1 MILLS
6 CDGWKYSHFAAGRSF
21 THSPYTI
28 YMGRGYTVVLE
39 EKLRKYGLEFKEV
52 NQQPE
57 YGYPLFMSTPQ

>member
-1 MILLS
+1 MLSCLVTGGSIYILLR
-6 CDGWKYSHFAAGRSF
+6 DGPSHIRLYTKY
-21 THSPYTI
+21 I
-28 YMGRGYTVVLE
+28 GRGYTVVLK